1 MHASRTLRAAA
12 AVLAVSAA
20 GAAAEAAATSEA
32 GPPARVVSLNLCTD
46 QMALLLAAPAQLVS
60 VSFLAHDPS
69 AAVLW
74 RRARGI
80 PGNHGLAEQV
90 FPLAPDLVLAGAFT
104 SRATVAMLRRLGVR
118 VEEFPLE
125 NDFDDIRANLR
136 RMGALLGAGDR
147 AEALVAELDAG
158 LAEAAP
164 PEGARRPRAAPY
176 YAAGF
181 TSGAGSLADE
191 IIRAA
196 GLRNIA
202 AERGLR
208 GMTRLPVEVLAME
221 APELLI
227 TGAPMDPPALA
238 QAAPEHPA
246 LRAARG
252 AGGAAALTGPHWTCG
267 APFTAE
273 AVRRL
278 AEARAALPHP

>member
-1 MHASRTLRAAA
+1 MRGRRALRVAA
-12 AVLAVSAA
+12 AVLAAVVA
-20 GAAAEAAATSEA
+20 GAAGPGGATPA
-32 GPPARVVSLNLCTD
+32 DPPPARVVSLNLCTD
-46 QMALLLAAPAQLVS
+46 QMALLLAAPGQLVS
-60 VSFLAHDPS
+60 VSFLAHDRS

-74 RRARGI
+74 RKAQDL

-136 RMGALLGAGDR
+136 RMGALLGAADR

-158 LAEAAP
+158 LAAAAP
-164 PEGARRPRAAPY
+164 PAEARRPRAAPY

-191 IIRAA
+191 IIQAA

-227 TGAPMDPPALA
+227 TGAPMGPPALA

-246 LRAARG
+246 LRAAHG
-252 AGGAAALTGPHWTCG
+252 AGGEAALTGPHWTCG

-278 AEARAALPHP
+278 AEARSALTQP